1 MEYPLS
7 EIIDRLSILMLKCER
22 FPKHMR
28 PIEERDRFLAA
39 FNEMRP
45 QDIRKTG
52 WLVDQTQINGLIW
65 DLEAAIRQGKEG
77 ELGLEEVGRRAIRL
91 RDLNAERVR
100 RKNQIAQVMGE
111 YREVKHDHASA
122 VLRASPSAA

>member
-22 FPKHMR
+22 FPAHMR
-28 PIEERDRFLAA
+28 PVEERQRFLDA

-52 WLVDQTQINGLIW
+52 WLCDQVEINGRIW

-77 ELGLEEVGRRAIRL
+77 ELGLEEVGRRALKL

-100 RKNQIAQVMGE
+100 RKNMIAGVLGE
-111 YREVKHDHASA
+111 FREVKHDHASA
-122 VLRASPSAA
+122 A